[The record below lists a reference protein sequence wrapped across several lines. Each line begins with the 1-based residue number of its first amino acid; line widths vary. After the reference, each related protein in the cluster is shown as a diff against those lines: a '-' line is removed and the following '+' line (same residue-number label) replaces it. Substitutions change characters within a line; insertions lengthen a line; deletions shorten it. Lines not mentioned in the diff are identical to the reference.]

1 MKKVERAQRGSGVKG
16 LSLSIGLQSTL
27 EADDGRE
34 EGRLLSAE
42 VSCFWSYLGLTLSAR
57 GGHSHR
63 DGGVMKFS
71 YKS

>member
-1 MKKVERAQRGSGVKG
+1 MRKVERAQRGSGVKG

-42 VSCFWSYLGLTLSAR
+42 VVFLVL
-57 GGHSHR
+57 HSVHVV
-63 DGGVMKFS
+63 DIVIETAV
-71 YKS
+71 